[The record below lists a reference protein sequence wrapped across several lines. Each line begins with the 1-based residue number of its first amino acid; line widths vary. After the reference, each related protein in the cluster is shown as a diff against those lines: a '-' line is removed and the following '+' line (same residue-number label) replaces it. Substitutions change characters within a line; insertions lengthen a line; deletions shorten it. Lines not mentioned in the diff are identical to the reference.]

1 MSSKCGRT
9 WPRCNTLLQI
19 DETITIRYIPCLV
32 YACVC
37 VTSRSAM
44 NFSLVKRA
52 VPVLTRWSEE
62 GNVDDGGGTFDG
74 NDIEFSPDLVLLL
87 PSSLSNSKQM
97 CNSVE
102 LVNII

>member
-62 GNVDDGGGTFDG
+62 GNVDDGGELLMEMTSSSRL
-74 NDIEFSPDLVLLL
+74 ILFSFFQAVYQTV
-87 PSSLSNSKQM
+87 SR
-97 CNSVE
+97 CATV
-102 LVNII
+102 